1 MKDWR
6 TKDDQELTKED
17 IREMRAAANECTEW
31 RDRAIAAEAEVL
43 VLAKA
48 LYGPELERR
57 RQQQAAND
65 EPGRVAE

>member
-17 IREMRAAANECTEW
+17 IREMRAAAIECSEW
-31 RDRAIAAEAEVL
+31 RDRAVAAEATVL
-43 VLAKA
+43 VLQKA

-57 RQQQAAND
+57 RQQQ
-65 EPGRVAE
+65 EAE